1 MEFYKTEFINFD
13 IFLSIATKKH
23 RDQFKMK
30 RNIFITHDSETLW
43 WKSLHIDDMREMA
56 FMLSQKALPAWNNFD
71 LYEELK
77 KDLKDLPEKTL
88 KEIEAVLQMGAS
100 FEHKLNEHFVSFI
113 TPVIQIQD
121 GHIKLPF
128 EVKQSFLSV
137 FHILKGVLS
146 LKNEAA
152 AIEAFSS
159 SIKRSIDAI
168 KIGNILN
175 HDEILALTNKYYQL
189 SMQG

>member
-1 MEFYKTEFINFD
+1 
-13 IFLSIATKKH
+13 
-23 RDQFKMK
+23 MK
-30 RNIFITHDSETLW
+30 RNIFITQESESSW
-43 WKSLHIDDMREMA
+43 WKSLQLNDMREMA

-77 KDLKDLPEKTL
+77 KDIKSLPEKTL
-88 KEIEAVLQMGAS
+88 KEIEIFLQMES
-100 FEHKLNEHFVSFI
+100 SLEHKLNQHFLSFV

-121 GHIKLPF
+121 GHLKLPF

-146 LKNEAA
+146 PKNEAA

-168 KIGNILN
+168 KIAKIMNP
-175 HDEILALTNKYYQL
+175 DEVLALTNKYYQL
-189 SMQG
+189 SLQA